1 MKPVEWTSEKDTAE
15 KEHSP
20 GVPPPPPPRNRA
32 RCSVL
37 LPRLCLGPLL
47 VQVVGLD
54 SQEEFNAHN
63 AVASLSSLVA
73 DELGSLAF
81 EVDLYT

>member
-1 MKPVEWTSEKDTAE
+1 M
-15 KEHSP
+15 
-20 GVPPPPPPRNRA
+20 
-32 RCSVL
+32 
-37 LPRLCLGPLL
+37 
-47 VQVVGLD
+47 QVVGLD

>member
-1 MKPVEWTSEKDTAE
+1 MKPVEWTSGKDTAE
-15 KEHSP
+15 KKHSP
-20 GVPPPPPPRNRA
+20 CVPPRNRA

-37 LPRLCLGPLL
+37 LPLLCLGPLL

-73 DELGSLAF
+73 DKLGSLAF
-81 EVDLYT
+81 EVDLDT